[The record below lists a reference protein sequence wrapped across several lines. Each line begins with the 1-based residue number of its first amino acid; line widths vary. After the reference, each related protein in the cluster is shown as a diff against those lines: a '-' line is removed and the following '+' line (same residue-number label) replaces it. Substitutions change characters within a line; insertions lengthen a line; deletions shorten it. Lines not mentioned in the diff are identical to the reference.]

1 MFLKFLIVLIIVLIS
16 GCASFKAKRDS
27 VVTIETKLG
36 EIYLVLYD
44 QTPLHKENFIKLA
57 REGFYDGT
65 TFHRVMDDFMIQG
78 GDPNSK
84 DDDPLNDGMGGP
96 GYTIPAEFVEK
107 LAHVKGAVAAAR
119 QNDRVNPEK
128 ASSGSQFYIVENSDG
143 THYLDNKYTVFG
155 QVINGMEVVEKIA
168 EVEKDGRNR
177 PLENI
182 KMTVTVK
189 RMSKK
194 KIQKQ
199 FDYAYK

>member
-1 MFLKFLIVLIIVLIS
+1 
-16 GCASFKAKRDS
+16 
-27 VVTIETKLG
+27 
-36 EIYLVLYD
+36 
-44 QTPLHKENFIKLA
+44 
-57 REGFYDGT
+57 
-65 TFHRVMDDFMIQG
+65 
-78 GDPNSK
+78 
-84 DDDPLNDGMGGP
+84 MGGP

-168 EVEKDGRNR
+168 EAEKDGRNR